1 MFFLSGLLYSLMANF
16 VSAVPIAAAPRDV
29 FDPLILTP
37 TTGTVWTIGSVQN
50 VTWST
55 ADAPQNISN
64 GALVVLAQ
72 GGRLFEDT
80 QGGISEYSYFSSDIV
95 VVDLLALSDDPLA
108 QGFDLRAGFV
118 EITVPDVTLADNYE
132 IVCE

>member
-1 MFFLSGLLYSLMANF
+1 MPAHRNVHLPHLIIMLCKSYSATMFFLSGLLYSLMANF

-72 GGRLFEDT
+72 GERLFEDT
-80 QGGISEYSYFSSDIV
+80 QGGISEYS
-95 VVDLLALSDDPLA
+95 
-108 QGFDLRAGFV
+108 
-118 EITVPDVTLADNYE
+118 
-132 IVCE
+132 